1 MRVTLL
7 RFIFVYLRGPPVGE
21 EEFCSLGRVTK
32 GTVCHGLLRFFFRAG
47 RGSACRFACR
57 PGWEHVGCGLV
68 VSSCAAAVCRGS
80 RTCRFACR
88 PGGHVGRKTCWLPYG
103 ILVPPQFLFSFSGV
117 CVCGSYGTGVAGKF
131 AGAMPSWDWMH
142 EVDWQM
148 LGGVCAGN
156 SGEVPLP
163 LVIAQVI
170 RSDVSLEK
178 RVISPRRHG
187 KHRTRKW

>member
-1 MRVTLL
+1 MTQGLILTERLCCLRHPFLARHLL
-7 RFIFVYLRGPPVGE
+7 RWVGLSWLRFPLQYRPCLRGHRLGLHRQ
-21 EEFCSLGRVTK
+21 EFCPIVFRRKNLASGR
-32 GTVCHGLLRFFFRAG
+32 FWG
-47 RGSACRFACR
+47 RGYCSKGHLSTQKKAVHFVHSAR
-57 PGWEHVGCGLV
+57 
-68 VSSCAAAVCRGS
+68 
-80 RTCRFACR
+80 
-88 PGGHVGRKTCWLPYG
+88 
-103 ILVPPQFLFSFSGV
+103 
-117 CVCGSYGTGVAGKF
+117 KF

-170 RSDVSLEK
+170 RRDVSLEK

-187 KHRTRKW
+187 THRNRKW